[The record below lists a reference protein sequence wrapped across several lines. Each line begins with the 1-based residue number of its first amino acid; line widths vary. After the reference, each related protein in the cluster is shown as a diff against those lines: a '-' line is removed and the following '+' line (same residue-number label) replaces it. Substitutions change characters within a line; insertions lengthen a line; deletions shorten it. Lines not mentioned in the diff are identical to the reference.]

1 MPVGAKPVVCEGYND
16 PVLVLTREVG
26 QSIVIGNNV
35 KITIVQVRGD
45 QARIGIEAP
54 REVPVHRLEVF
65 EELQGANTSA
75 STTAP
80 DDLDFLTG
88 VNPPTQGS

>member
-1 MPVGAKPVVCEGYND
+1 M
-16 PVLVLTREVG
+16 VLVLTREVG

-45 QARIGIEAP
+45 QARIGIDAP

-75 STTAP
+75 ANTAP
-80 DDLDFLTG
+80 GDLDLLTK
-88 VNPPTQGS
+88 VDPPTQGS

>member
-1 MPVGAKPVVCEGYND
+1 M
-16 PVLVLTREVG
+16 LVLTREVG

-45 QARIGIEAP
+45 QARVGIDAP

-75 STTAP
+75 SATGT
-80 DDLDFLTG
+80 DDLDFVRG
-88 VNPPTQGS
+88 MNPPTQRT

>member
-1 MPVGAKPVVCEGYND
+1 VRGYTHE
-16 PVLVLTREVG
+16 VLVLTREVG

-35 KITIVQVRGD
+35 RITVVQVRGD

-54 REVPVHRLEVF
+54 REIPVHRLEVF

-75 STTAP
+75 ARTGTA
-80 DDLDFLTG
+80 DLDVLRG
-88 VNPPTQGS
+88 MDPPTQ

>member
-1 MPVGAKPVVCEGYND
+1 VRGYTHE
-16 PVLVLTREVG
+16 VLVLTREVG

-35 KITIVQVRGD
+35 RITVVQVRGD
-45 QARIGIEAP
+45 QARIGIDAP

-75 STTAP
+75 AGTGTA
-80 DDLDFLTG
+80 DLDVLRG
-88 VNPPTQGS
+88 MNPPTH

>member
-1 MPVGAKPVVCEGYND
+1 VRGYTHE
-16 PVLVLTREVG
+16 VLVLTREVG

-35 KITIVQVRGD
+35 RITVVQVRGD
-45 QARIGIEAP
+45 QARIGIDAP

-75 STTAP
+75 SGTGTA
-80 DDLDFLTG
+80 DLDVLRG
-88 VNPPTQGS
+88 MDPPTQ